1 MLYKFKARL
10 RESILLY
17 LRAILLHRKG
27 VYLKGRLVSQIYKY
41 DAEQLLCI
49 LQKAGNI
56 NLVFMLSI

>member
-1 MLYKFKARL
+1 M
-10 RESILLY
+10 
-17 LRAILLHRKG
+17 LHRKG
-27 VYLKGRLVSQIYKY
+27 VYLKGRSVSQIYKY